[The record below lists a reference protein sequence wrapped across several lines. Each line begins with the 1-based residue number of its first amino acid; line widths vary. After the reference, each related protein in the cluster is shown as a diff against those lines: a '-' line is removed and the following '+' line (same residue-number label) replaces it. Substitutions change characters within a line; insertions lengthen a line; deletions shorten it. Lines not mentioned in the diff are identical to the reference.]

1 MVYPAR
7 TAAFP
12 SPETKWKGISTAA
25 TPILSSAC
33 SFLTAG
39 QRCPPFHSCLQKASG
54 IFSRTARIG
63 FCAW

>member
-12 SPETKWKGISTAA
+12 SPEMKWKGISTAA

-33 SFLTAG
+33 SVLHIVQGAPITALLAVG
-39 QRCPPFHSCLQKASG
+39 FYPE
-54 IFSRTARIG
+54 TALDDLHRG
-63 FCAW
+63 LF